1 MDSSALAGDVPK
13 KTFCSENSDRV
24 DCPNL
29 VASSRQKTLSLQ
41 LSMATLTQLPV
52 QQAEAKSHRLRVGVS
67 FGLVYFFWGSTYLA
81 ILIAVRHFPA
91 ALLGALRFLMAG
103 ILMLGWCMLTGKRV
117 TLSGKDALRLLLVG
131 VLLLT
136 GGNVVLAWTEKFINS
151 GLAAMIVAVVPIWIA
166 IIEAII
172 GGDRLNRRGWLGL
185 LLGIGGLLVLL
196 WPDIANGDAIGKRDL
211 IVCGVLMLGALS
223 WALGSVFSRRFQFGI
238 GPFAAT
244 GWEMTFAGAVNALLA
259 LALGDFRHADWSRA
273 GWLAIAY
280 LVTFGSLVG
289 FTAYIWLLE
298 HVPTPKVATYAYVN
312 PVVAVFLGWI
322 LRGEHIDRYMLLGMV
337 VIIAAVALVTSSK
350 LRAGSSSVVK
360 QAVPCETGAD

>member
-1 MDSSALAGDVPK
+1 
-13 KTFCSENSDRV
+13 
-24 DCPNL
+24 
-29 VASSRQKTLSLQ
+29 
-41 LSMATLTQLPV
+41 MATLTQIPT
-52 QQAEAKSHRLRVGVS
+52 QQEREQTHRVRVGVS

-91 ALLGALRFLMAG
+91 ALLGALRFLIAG
-103 ILMLGWCMLTGKRV
+103 ALMLGWCALTGK
-117 TLSGKDALRLLLVG
+117 TIALSAKDALRLLLIG

-136 GGNVVLAWTEKFINS
+136 GGNVVLAWTEEYINS

-166 IIEAII
+166 TIEAIL
-172 GGDRLNRRGWLGL
+172 GGDRLNKLGWGGL
-185 LLGIGGLLVLL
+185 LLGILGLLALL
-196 WPDIANGDAIGKRDL
+196 WPDLANGTAIGKRDL
-211 IVCGVLMLGALS
+211 VVCLVLVLGSLS
-223 WALGSVFSRRFQFGI
+223 WALGSVLSRRLQLGV

-244 GWEMTFAGAVNALLA
+244 GWEMTLAGIVNALIA
-259 LALGDFRHADWSRA
+259 LGLGDFHRADWSRT

-322 LRGEHIDRYMLLGMV
+322 LHGERIDRYMSIGMI
-337 VIIAAVALVTSSK
+337 VIIAAVVLVTTSK
-350 LRAGSSSVVK
+350 LRSAREQSKSGSV
-360 QAVPCETGAD
+360 CEASAD

>member
-1 MDSSALAGDVPK
+1 M
-13 KTFCSENSDRV
+13 
-24 DCPNL
+24 
-29 VASSRQKTLSLQ
+29 AST
-41 LSMATLTQLPV
+41 TQLPT
-52 QQAEAKSHRLRVGVS
+52 QQQREHSHRLRIGVS

-91 ALLGALRFLMAG
+91 ALLGALRFLIAG
-103 ILMLGWCMLTGKRV
+103 LLMLGWCA
-117 TLSGKDALRLLLVG
+117 LSGTKIALSRKDAVRLLLVG

-136 GGNVVLAWTEKFINS
+136 GGNVILIWTEQYINS

-166 IIEAII
+166 LIEAII
-172 GGDRLNRRGWLGL
+172 GGDRLNRRGWTGL

-196 WPDIANGDAIGKRDL
+196 WPDLANASTIGRRDL
-211 IVCGVLMLGALS
+211 IVSLVLMLGSLS
-223 WALGSVFSRRFQFGI
+223 WALGSVLSRRFQLGV

-244 GWEMTFAGAVNALLA
+244 GWEIIFAGIVNTLIALSF
-259 LALGDFRHADWSRA
+259 GEVHHADWSRS

-312 PVVAVFLGWI
+312 PVVAVFLGWMF
-322 LRGEHIDRYMLLGMV
+322 LGERLDRYMMMGMV
-337 VIIAAVALVTSSK
+337 VIIAAVILVTSSK
-350 LRAGSSSVVK
+350 LRSGHALAKSH
-360 QAVPCETGAD
+360 APPCEAGAD